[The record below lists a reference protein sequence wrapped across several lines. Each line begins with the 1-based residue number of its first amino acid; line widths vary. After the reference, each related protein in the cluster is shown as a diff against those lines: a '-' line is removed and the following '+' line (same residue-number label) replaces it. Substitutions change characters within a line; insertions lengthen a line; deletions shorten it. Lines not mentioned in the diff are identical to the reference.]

1 MIVLEYLSG
10 QEFTLNADLIER
22 IDENPDTLIVLT
34 SGRKYVVRTPR
45 AEVVARVLAYKRQLA
60 VDIARCA
67 VG

>member
-1 MIVLEYLSG
+1 MIALEHLNG
-10 QEFTLNADLIER
+10 QEFTLNADPIER
-22 IDENPDTLIVLT
+22 IDETPDTRIVLT
-34 SGRKYVVRTPR
+34 SGRQYVVQPPR